1 MDRLEQKKWNE
12 RHFQICLALIS
23 RPVISTYGSLPSINF
38 ADIISKAD
46 RMVNLL
52 KEREQEQS
60 TRLVS
65 EAKVSK

>member
-1 MDRLEQKKWNE
+1 MDRIEQQLWNE
-12 RHFQICLALIS
+12 RHFQICLALIA

-60 TRLVS
+60 TNDENSRKS
-65 EAKVSK
+65 I

>member
-1 MDRLEQKKWNE
+1 MDRIEQQLWNE
-12 RHFQICLALIS
+12 RHFQICLALIA
-23 RPVISTYGSLPSINF
+23 RPVISTYGSLPSVNF

-60 TRLVS
+60 TNDENSRKS
-65 EAKVSK
+65 I